1 MENTN
6 NLKRTQTWNQIK
18 EIISKLDIQPTID
31 NSDSPDINS
40 ISTEIESLFQ
50 NYLKSHLEK
59 FSHSLDLG
67 CLITHYEYNA
77 TDIPPQVI
85 QEYLDENL

>member
-6 NLKRTQTWNQIK
+6 NIKRTQTWNQIK
-18 EIISKLDIQPTID
+18 ELISKLNIQPTID
-31 NSDSPDINS
+31 NSDNPHVNS

-50 NYLKSHLEK
+50 IYLKYHIEK
-59 FSHSLDLG
+59 FSHF
-67 CLITHYEYNA
+67 IHYEYNA

>member
-6 NLKRTQTWNQIK
+6 NIKRTQTWNQIK
-18 EIISKLDIQPTID
+18 ELISKLNIQPTID
-31 NSDSPDINS
+31 NSDNPDVNS

-59 FSHSLDLG
+59 FSRF
-67 CLITHYEYNA
+67 THYEYNA
-77 TDIPPQVI
+77 TDIPPQII